1 MKKILFA
8 LLALCLVLTFSGCG
22 GGGGGSDDDNGGNG
36 NGGGNGGNGGNGG
49 DNGILT
55 YVTSGLLD
63 NTGVSGYSIN
73 NGVMTY
79 TLSGDNLEEYS
90 QLNVDTINRTFEL
103 YEIEKLN
110 GVKIVDQTFYGTW
123 TGDGTTSIT
132 AHCTHYI
139 VTGESTENPQD
150 WDTVFAIDGN
160 TTYWTSGEPFNW
172 IWTLPQ

>member
-36 NGGGNGGNGGNGG
+36 GGGNGGNGG

-55 YVTSGLLD
+55 YITSGLLD
-63 NTGVSGYSIN
+63 DTGVTGYSIN

-79 TLSGDNLEEYS
+79 TRGGNAIEEYS

-103 YEIEKLN
+103 YER
-110 GVKIVDQTFYGTW
+110 VKINGATNALTYYGTW
-123 TGDGTTSIT
+123 TGDGTTSIN
-132 AHCTHYI
+132 AHC
-139 VTGESTENPQD
+139 SSSKTEGSATEDPQD

-160 TTYWTSGEPFNW
+160 TTYWTSGEQFNW
-172 IWTLPQ
+172 IWALP

>member
-1 MKKILFA
+1 
-8 LLALCLVLTFSGCG
+8 
-22 GGGGGSDDDNGGNG
+22 
-36 NGGGNGGNGGNGG
+36 
-49 DNGILT
+49 
-55 YVTSGLLD
+55 
-63 NTGVSGYSIN
+63 
-73 NGVMTY
+73 MTY

-172 IWTLPQ
+172 IWALPQ